1 MASEPGRDRSSVVE
15 PLPARPNLEM
25 QQKRAKGLLR
35 AAWEGDA
42 AALERIR
49 ALHPRPP
56 TADALTLADAQLVIA
71 RGYGFESWA
80 AMKRKIDSLTMTP
93 VQQFVAALHAGDVE
107 RVRALLEQHAE
118 VRAAI
123 NAPISHFDSRPVMR
137 AAKNLPLLDL
147 LLAHGADINL
157 KSAWWAGGFGIL
169 ESDLTPQEAASLV
182 ARGATV
188 DVWAA
193 AHLGMF
199 DRLRDLVERDPSLV
213 HARGG
218 DGKTALHY
226 AKSVEIA
233 RYLVEHGADVNAR
246 DVDHEST
253 PAQYLVRDAP
263 DVVRDLI
270 DKGATVDIF
279 MAVALRDRHLVDR
292 CLKDDPGALDARINE
307 GRFRV
312 RHDGAHP
319 ASAEAIGDGRGDIYR
334 WVLGHY
340 MTPVEV
346 AAHVGY
352 SDIVEQLL
360 AHASP
365 AQRLLAACAAADR
378 PAAERL
384 AGDYPG
390 LVARLTPRE
399 QRLIADRAYW
409 NDTAAV
415 ALMVDLG
422 FDIRVVG
429 HDNGDALHWA
439 SFLGNADMVR
449 ALLTRDPAIG
459 VRDAGYGATPLGWC
473 LYGSVFGEKR
483 KTGDF
488 ASVARLLIDAGEVI
502 EPSMLPTGRDDVDQ
516 LLRTYLGRM

>member
-1 MASEPGRDRSSVVE
+1 MASEPDRDRSRLVE

-25 QQKRAKGLLR
+25 QQKRAKELLR
-35 AAWEGDA
+35 AAWDGDA
-42 AALERIR
+42 SALERIQ
-49 ALHPRPP
+49 ALHPKPP
-56 TADALTLADAQLVIA
+56 ARDALTLADAQLVIA

-80 AMKRKIDSLTMTP
+80 AMKRKIDSLSMTP
-93 VQQFVAALHAGDVE
+93 VQQFVAALHAQNIE
-107 RVRALLEQHAE
+107 RVRGLIEQHAE

-123 NAPISHFDSRPVMR
+123 NSPISHFDSRPVMR
-137 AAKNLPLLDL
+137 AARNLPLLDV

-169 ESDLTPQEAASLV
+169 ESDLTPADAAPLI

-199 DRLRDLVERDPSLV
+199 DRLRDLVAGDPSLV

-218 DGKTALHY
+218 DGKTPLHY
-226 AKSVEIA
+226 ARSVEMA

-263 DVVRDLI
+263 DVVRYLI
-270 DKGATVDIF
+270 EKGATVDIF
-279 MAVALRDRHLVDR
+279 LAVALRDRQLVDQ
-292 CLKDDPGALDARINE
+292 CLKEDPAALDARINE
-307 GRFRV
+307 GQFRV

-319 ASAEAIGDGRGDIYR
+319 ATSEAIGDGRGDIYR

-340 MTPVEV
+340 MTPIEV
-346 AAHVGY
+346 ASHLGY
-352 SDIVEQLL
+352 SDILELL
-360 AHASP
+360 LSHASP
-365 AQRLLAACAAADR
+365 TQRLLAACAAADR
-378 PAAERL
+378 AAAERL
-384 AGDYPG
+384 IAEHPG
-390 LVARLTPRE
+390 IVSRLTDRE
-399 QRLIADRAYW
+399 RRLIADRAYW
-409 NDTAAV
+409 NDAAAV

-422 FDIRVVG
+422 FDTRAIG

-449 ALLTRDPAIG
+449 ALLARDPAIG
-459 VRDAGYGATPLGWC
+459 VRDAGYGGTPLGWC
-473 LYGSVFGEKR
+473 LHGSVFGEKR

-488 ASVARLLIDAGEVI
+488 AGVVRLLVDAGEVV
-502 EPSMLPTGRDDVDQ
+502 EPSMLPTGRDDVDRV
-516 LLRTYLGRM
+516 LREYLGRV

>member
-1 MASEPGRDRSSVVE
+1 
-15 PLPARPNLEM
+15 
-25 QQKRAKGLLR
+25 
-35 AAWEGDA
+35 
-42 AALERIR
+42 
-49 ALHPRPP
+49 
-56 TADALTLADAQLVIA
+56 
-71 RGYGFESWA
+71 
-80 AMKRKIDSLTMTP
+80 MTP
-93 VQQFVAALHAGDVE
+93 VQQFVAALHAQDVE

-169 ESDLTPQEAASLV
+169 ESDLRPEEAAPLI
-182 ARGATV
+182 ARGAIV
-188 DVWAA
+188 DIWAA

-199 DRLRDLVERDPSLV
+199 ERLRELVGRDPSLV

-218 DGKTALHY
+218 DGKTPLHY
-226 AKSVEIA
+226 ARTVDMA
-233 RYLVEHGADVNAR
+233 RYLVEHGAAVNAR

-253 PAQYLVRDAP
+253 PAQYLIRDAP
-263 DVVRDLI
+263 DVVRYLI
-270 DKGATVDIF
+270 AQGATIDIF
-279 MAVALRDRHLVDR
+279 MAVALRDRQLVDR
-292 CLKDDPGALDARINE
+292 CLKEDPDALDARINE

-319 ASAEAIGDGRGDIYR
+319 ATAEAIGDGRGDIYR

-346 AAHVGY
+346 AAHLGY

-360 AHASP
+360 EHASP

-384 AGDYPG
+384 AGEYPG
-390 LVARLTPRE
+390 LVARLAPRE

-409 NDTAAV
+409 DDTAAV
-415 ALMVDLG
+415 ALMVGLG
-422 FDIRVVG
+422 FDTRAIG

-439 SFLGNADMVR
+439 SFLGNTEMVR

-459 VRDAGYGATPLGWC
+459 VRDASYGATPLGWC
-473 LYGSVFGEKR
+473 LHGAVFGEKC

-488 ASVARLLIDAGEVI
+488 AGVARLLIDAGEIVD
-502 EPSMLPTGRDDVDQ
+502 PKMLPTGREDVDQ
-516 LLRTYLGRM
+516 VLRTYLRRV